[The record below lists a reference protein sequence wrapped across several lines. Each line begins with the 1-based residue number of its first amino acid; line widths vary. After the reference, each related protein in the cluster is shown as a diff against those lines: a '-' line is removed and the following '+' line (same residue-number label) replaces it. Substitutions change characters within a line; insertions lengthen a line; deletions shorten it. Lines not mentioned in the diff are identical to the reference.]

1 MSSTE
6 TSARS
11 AAPRKIRPTTDPIVD
26 THVDTDGLT
35 VDALAVDALT
45 VEALAVDAD
54 VDPAGTPVLAWRQ
67 ADADVFV
74 ATNAGEF
81 AGFVTVDRNA
91 HIAHDSHSRCIGT
104 YPTLAAARQALTD
117 ATRPPSRRRERLRHR
132 ILSRRR

>member
-1 MSSTE
+1 MRIPRPVKRRGGSVPPAHDSRIMSSTD

-11 AAPRKIRPTTDPIVD
+11 AAPSQIHPNTDP
-26 THVDTDGLT
+26 TVDTDRTDL
-35 VDALAVDALT
+35 
-45 VEALAVDAD
+45 
-54 VDPAGTPVLAWRQ
+54 DPASTPVLAWRQ
-67 ADADVFV
+67 ADEDVFV

-91 HIAHDSHSRCIGT
+91 HIAHDSLSRCIGT